1 MLLRSFKLNQELFYS
16 LGYPRTV
23 GRNLN
28 NSCSVFQKQSLHL
41 SFSLHC
47 YTEHTEFV
55 ANALSASRFVCWIA
69 WHMHAS
75 TLMEE
80 CVRRCGTGQDT
91 SWGLFYCIRLPAN
104 VNDPPLFPHLGAPST
119 WFISLLPLITVL
131 HFFSLSLLRYL
142 KALSLCSVLCACGK
156 YKRSVLMLLL
166 QACCL
171 LGRQRQALPL
181 AHLLTYWQHRE
192 WVLTLRSVAIASQHA
207 ALTVV
212 ILYLEGLSWACYL

>member
-1 MLLRSFKLNQELFYS
+1 MLLGSFKLNQELFCS
-16 LGYPRTV
+16 LGYPRIV
-23 GRNLN
+23 RHHKRHNLN

-41 SFSLHC
+41 SFFLHR

-55 ANALSASRFVCWIA
+55 VNALSASRFVCWIA

-75 TLMEE
+75 AVVGK
-80 CVRRCGTGQDT
+80 CIRRCGTGQDT
-91 SWGLFYCIRLPAN
+91 SWISFTALGYQP
-104 VNDPPLFPHLGAPST
+104 VSMTGPHFRAPST
-119 WFISLLPLITVL
+119 WFIYLLPLITVL

-142 KALSLCSVLCACGK
+142 KALSLCSVSCTCGK
-156 YKRSVLMLLL
+156 CKRSVLVLLV

-171 LGRQRQALPL
+171 LRRQRWALQL

-192 WVLTLRSVAIASQHA
+192 WVLTLSSVAIASQHA

-212 ILYLEGLSWACYL
+212 ILYLEGLSWA

>member
-1 MLLRSFKLNQELFYS
+1 MLLGSFKLNQELFCS

-23 GRNLN
+23 EHQKRHNLN
-28 NSCSVFQKQSLHL
+28 NSCSVFQKQSLIL
-41 SFSLHC
+41 SFSLHH

-55 ANALSASRFVCWIA
+55 VNALSASRFVCWIA
-69 WHMHAS
+69 WYMHAS

-80 CVRRCGTGQDT
+80 CIRRCGTGQDT
-91 SWGLFYCIRLPAN
+91 SWCLFYCIRSPAN
-104 VNDPPLFPHLGAPST
+104 VNDPPCPSST
-119 WFISLLPLITVL
+119 WFISLLSLITLL

-142 KALSLCSVLCACGK
+142 KLLSLCSVSCAFGK
-156 YKRSVLMLLL
+156 CKRSVLVLLV

-171 LGRQRQALPL
+171 LRRQRQALQL

-192 WVLTLRSVAIASQHA
+192 WVLTFCSVAIASQRA

-212 ILYLEGLSWACYL
+212 ILYLEGLSWA